1 MLFDCRVFCGESLAL
16 FLPFEMFVRTGLI
29 LLGADV
35 LLDKIVLPACN
46 GLLGGLSGF
55 VAFTETFSD
64 LPDVDTAELL
74 AIHGLWMAGASEDLV
89 AAKNEALMSGDR
101 EEKDLDLVAASG
113 VLAFV
118 NVAAL
123 VFGLCLSRDATML
136 ALFRDTTMLALS
148 RLLIEDCRQD
158 LLSLQASA
166 FAFFSPGIFESF
178 LAPFVATVGSLLV
191 TVSTSL

>member
-113 VLAFV
+113 VLVFV

-136 ALFRDTTMLALS
+136 ALS
-148 RLLIEDCRQD
+148 RLLIEDCRQV
-158 LLSLQASA
+158 LLSLQDSA